1 MLEAAAPQLT
11 EPEMQALY
19 QRAISGDEAGV
30 VSMALIE
37 ANLRKQRST
46 IKHHPNRR
54 PPPPPPPP
62 KGAPSTAPPKGG
74 RASTPPP
81 PAGIAFEIAPEITE
95 IESSAAAATSSEGG
109 GKRTVGKG
117 ANTLWQGSSGVKKVM
132 ERVHEENMIRSL
144 FKVGELP

>member
-37 ANLRKQRST
+37 ANLRKQRIT
-46 IKHHPNRR
+46 IKHHPNRM

-62 KGAPSTAPPKGG
+62 KGA

-81 PAGIAFEIAPEITE
+81 PAGIAFEIAPEITK

>member
-37 ANLRKQRST
+37 ANLRKQRIT
-46 IKHHPNRR
+46 IKHHPNRM

-62 KGAPSTAPPKGG
+62 KGAPATAPPKGA

-81 PAGIAFEIAPEITE
+81 PAEIAYEIASEIAE
-95 IESSAAAATSSEGG
+95 IESSAEGSTGALAAAGSEGG
-109 GKRTVGKG
+109 GKTVGKG
-117 ANTLWQGSSGVKKVM
+117 ANTLWKVR
-132 ERVHEENMIRSL
+132 EASL
-144 FKVGELP
+144 MALLMASPMSPF